1 MIFNRDLFSVNMAID
16 LFVCNVFTL
25 LLPIAH
31 VQLAGLA
38 NNLDSLQ
45 LRKSKIDQSQKMLV
59 ENDQLC

>member
-1 MIFNRDLFSVNMAID
+1 MAID